1 MTKYAPNIPFRLY
14 GESFSK
20 GMVDM
25 VVPDTPLDG
34 LDSSQA
40 KMMEELVLCLDSE
53 DYVIDTSSKL
63 ATHNG
68 QGILHRAFSVLIFY
82 SQGRL
87 LVQQRSSDKITFPA
101 VWANSCCSH
110 PLDIVD
116 ENDDPIE
123 GVKEAARR
131 KLQQELGIPRNVT
144 NNWNFEHIGRFE
156 YKCRWDEDW
165 VENEIDH
172 VLIVEADCEV
182 NFNRNEIQAID
193 WLDKTSLIQMME
205 RKGRWKSQ
213 LVAPWFEAIFHNYL
227 SSGNFTIGEVV
238 SNPKPGIIRCGTL
251 SVKHPQNSASNL
263 LAALGEHRDVVEE
276 IIQQTL
282 SKIQQDRLRGAMSH
296 LFTGGGKRLRAIMP
310 RLVGDAVGH
319 GHEGHYTLGACIEI
333 IHNFTLVHDD
343 IMDQDPIRRGL
354 DAVHVAYDDATAIN
368 AGDAMLAL
376 GFEMLADSPHIQDGQ
391 LRQVVS
397 AIGEMVRRVAE
408 GQQED
413 FEFEDRTSVSED
425 EYISMIAG
433 KTSAMFETCA
443 ETGAIL
449 AGADKSSVANMAD
462 WGLNL
467 GLCFQ
472 IMDDYID
479 MTSDTETLGKPAGS
493 DIVQGKR
500 TLIAIHAL
508 ESGADL
514 PTFHKLFGTESTDTD
529 ELHTAVKE
537 LRDNGSIQYA
547 LDRAMEH
554 HRISHRCLDKLEQT
568 PAVDILRDMT
578 DFQLVRIN

>member
-1 MTKYAPNIPFRLY
+1 MLLKRN
-14 GESFSK
+14 G
-20 GMVDM
+20 DM
-25 VVPDTPLDG
+25 VVPLTPLDG
-34 LDSSQA
+34 LDASQA
-40 KMMEELVLCLDSE
+40 EMMEELCLCLDPE
-53 DYVIDTSSKL
+53 DNVINTSSKL
-63 ATHNG
+63 TTHREE
-68 QGILHRAFSVLIFY
+68 GILHRAFSVLIFDKD
-82 SQGRL
+82 GRL
-87 LVQQRSSDKITFPA
+87 LVQQRSSDKITFPGI
-101 VWANSCCSH
+101 WANSCCSH
-110 PLDIVD
+110 PLDLEG
-116 ENDDPIE
+116 ENGDSVE

-131 KLQQELGIPRNVT
+131 KLDQELGIPRNITDQWDFHHV
-144 NNWNFEHIGRFE
+144 GRFE
-156 YKCRWDEDW
+156 YKCRWNEDW
-165 VENEIDH
+165 VEHEIDH

-182 NFNRNEIQAID
+182 NFNRNEIQSID
-193 WLDKTSLIQMME
+193 WLDRSSLIQMME

-213 LVAPWFEAIFHNYL
+213 LIAPWFEAIFQNFL
-227 SSGNFTIGEVV
+227 SSGNYSVDEII
-238 SNPKPGIIRCGTL
+238 SNPKSEIIRCGDL
-251 SVKHPQNSASNL
+251 SVKYPENSASNV
-263 LAALGEHRDVVEE
+263 LAALGEHRELVEV
-276 IIQQTL
+276 IIQESL
-282 SKIQQDRLRGAMSH
+282 AKIQQDRLRGAMSH
-296 LFTGGGKRLRAIMP
+296 LFMGGGKRLRAIMP
-310 RLVGDAVGH
+310 RLVGDAVGN

-376 GFEMLADSPHIQDGQ
+376 GFEMLADSPHIEDSQ
-391 LRQVVS
+391 LRHVVS
-397 AIGEMVRRVAE
+397 TIGEMVRHVAE

-413 FEFEDRTSVSED
+413 FEFEDRDTVTED
-425 EYISMIAG
+425 EYIAMIAG

-449 AGADKSSVANMAD
+449 AGTDNDTVANMAD

-500 TLIAIHAL
+500 TLIAIHAI

-514 PTFHKLFGTESTDTD
+514 PKFRKLFGTQSTNTE
-529 ELHTAVKE
+529 ELATAVNE
-537 LRDNGSIQYA
+537 LEVNGSIQYA

-554 HRISHRCLDKLEQT
+554 HRIAHSCLDKLEQT
-568 PAVDILRDMT
+568 PAVELLRDMT